1 MGTLGPLPCCYSGG
15 QAGLVA
21 GGGVHGAAVAVCQSP
36 TTTTPGRSAG
46 TKGGNLLCESISTYL
61 YLLITINNCI
71 ITTTRLFR
79 PFFLGCFL
87 PKQRKYYFTH
97 LKTNVFDLIRTSGK
111 KQPNETVRKYLHYG
125 NIMPL
130 VSCWRQKK

>member
-1 MGTLGPLPCCYSGG
+1 MGTLGPLPCCDSGG

-21 GGGVHGAAVAVCQSP
+21 VGGGGWGGVHGAAVAVCQSP

-71 ITTTRLFR
+71 ITTTRLLR
-79 PFFLGCFL
+79 PFFLG
-87 PKQRKYYFTH
+87 
-97 LKTNVFDLIRTSGK
+97 VFCRS
-111 KQPNETVRKYLHYG
+111 RG
-125 NIMPL
+125 NITL
-130 VSCWRQKK
+130 LI